1 MAKTKEPKKRSWAL
15 VTDEGM
21 QAVAELKALTV
32 LSLLPPGKHEE
43 DADA

>member
-1 MAKTKEPKKRSWAL
+1 
-15 VTDEGM
+15 
-21 QAVAELKALTV
+21 VAELKALTM